1 MPKTHHELITELTKT
16 EEGKNKVNIIRNA
29 LLSDTLDSF
38 DQLFAIISKT
48 TIQTILGVSF
58 YAFPKKIANPGLFT
72 LEEIDFMAG
81 LFKVEFEVMLNF
93 IRKTQKTKGKKKR

>member
-1 MPKTHHELITELTKT
+1 MPKTHDELLTELTKT
-16 EEGKNKVNIIRNA
+16 EEGKNKINVIRNA
-29 LLSDTLDSF
+29 LLSNTLDSF
-38 DQLFAIISKT
+38 EQLFAIISKT

-81 LFKVEFEVMLNF
+81 LFKVEFEVMLKF
-93 IRKTQKTKGKKKR
+93 IRKTQKTKGKKKS